1 MPTRQ
6 FTREQLA
13 ALGVPPDQPDD
24 VEYSD
29 ILLADEHVTTLKY
42 TQQRR
47 VIFRAE
53 DDGRTYAIE
62 YQAPMDVGDFE
73 VGDGGPDD
81 YGWYGDTVEAVEVEE
96 RPKLVTTWEPVSGQG
111 TPVDTDND
119 PVIRHL
125 AEMYVETGCRDQ
137 DAQQYA
143 AETLAQH
150 TRELC
155 ALLQGERA
163 AVYEDAGQRTAE
175 GFTRAVTYLEAYARG
190 LAPDA

>member
-13 ALGVPPDQPDD
+13 ALGVPPADPDEIQYYD
-24 VEYSD
+24 D
-29 ILLADEHVTTLKY
+29 LLADEAVATLKY

-47 VIFRAE
+47 VIFRA
-53 DDGRTYAIE
+53 DDGRTYAVE
-62 YQAPMDVGDFE
+62 YETALDTGDFE

-81 YGWYGDTVEAVEVEE
+81 YGWYGDTVEAVEVKE
-96 RPKLVTTWEPVSGQG
+96 RPKVVTTWEPVHGQG

-175 GFTRAVTYLEAYARG
+175 GVTRAVTYLEAYARG